1 MSLIDVILIIFVVIG
16 GFTGYRNGLIVSVFS
31 LLAVIIGVLL
41 GFKLMG
47 YAIAFLIGRF
57 EINDQILPFVAF
69 GLVFLLVVLCVNLL
83 GRILKASVGA
93 TFFGVF
99 DQIAGSIFGAIKTIF
114 MLSVMLWIAESLRL
128 KIPQAW
134 RDDSSLLP
142 LVSDAAPTASK
153 WISSV
158 IPYFS
163 NTF

>member
-1 MSLIDVILIIFVVIG
+1 MILIDVILIICILVG
-16 GFTGYRNGLIVSVFS
+16 GFTGYREGLIVSIFS

-47 YAIAFLIGRF
+47 HAIAFLMGRF

-99 DQIAGSIFGAIKTIF
+99 DQIAGSIFGALKTVF
-114 MLSVMLWIAESLRL
+114 MLSVMLWIAESLHL

-134 RDDSSLLP
+134 RADSSLLP
-142 LVSDAAPTASK
+142 FVSNVAPSVSK
-153 WISSV
+153 WISSI